1 MDRFENLDLEQP
13 MSQIKIVAHATPN
26 ADGDWIEVPVD
37 LSGFRRWR
45 HMAAVVEPH
54 IPAGYHV
61 VQIGRRAADPP
72 VRTIA
77 EILKGKG

>member
-1 MDRFENLDLEQP
+1 

-45 HMAAVVEPH
+45 QMEKVVEPFV
-54 IPAGYHV
+54 PAGYFV
-61 VQIGRRAADPP
+61 CQVGRRAADPP

-77 EILKGKG
+77 EILRGKS